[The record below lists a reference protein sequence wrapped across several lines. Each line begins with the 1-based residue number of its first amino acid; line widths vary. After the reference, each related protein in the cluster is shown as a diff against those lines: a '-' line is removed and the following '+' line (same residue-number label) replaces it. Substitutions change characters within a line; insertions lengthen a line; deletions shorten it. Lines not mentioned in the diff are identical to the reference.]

1 MIRGTTPTHIFKI
14 PFPVSSVKEAMVIY
28 AQDDIEV
35 FRKDTP
41 DCVMKDNEISVIL
54 TQEDTLLLNH
64 RMPVQIQLRL
74 LTTQGIAM
82 ASNVKVI
89 SVKKCLNNEV
99 L

>member
-1 MIRGTTPTHIFKI
+1 MIRGTTPTHTFKI

-35 FRKDTP
+35 FHKDTV
-41 DCVMKDNEISVIL
+41 DCAMKDNEISVTL

-64 RMPVQIQLRL
+64 QMPVQVQLRL
-74 LTTQGIAM
+74 LTTKGVAM
-82 ASNVKVI
+82 ASSVKVV